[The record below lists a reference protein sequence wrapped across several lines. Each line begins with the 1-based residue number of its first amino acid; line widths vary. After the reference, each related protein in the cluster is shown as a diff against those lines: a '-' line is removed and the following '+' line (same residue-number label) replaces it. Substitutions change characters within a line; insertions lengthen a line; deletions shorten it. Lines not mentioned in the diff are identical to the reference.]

1 MMFNFKVSLKYLDKI
16 IKHLVIFLFIESP
29 NQILNGNV
37 HHNQINRDHFLK
49 ILTPDAF
56 VSTLRIHPYSVSPGT
71 FLNADTSSSLM
82 EAFVKRMS
90 ILTYRTGPT
99 FTQLAICSTSC
110 VKNTCT

>member
-1 MMFNFKVSLKYLDKI
+1 MMVFNFKVSLEYHDRI
-16 IKHLVIFLFIESP
+16 IKHLVIFSFIESP
-29 NQILNGNV
+29 IQILNGNV
-37 HHNQINRDHFLK
+37 LHNQINRDHFLK

-56 VSTLRIHPYSVSPGT
+56 VSTLRIHLYSVSLGT

-90 ILTYRTGPT
+90 MPTYRTGPT

-110 VKNTCT
+110 